1 MPTPAPPPSK
11 SWPRPLLWG
20 FLVLASEIIGATLP
34 GIALID
40 GKRGLSLCLDCE
52 LEFFDVALL
61 VAVERVLRNDA
72 STMDSP
78 GLLALPAAS
87 AIDASTGIYNAV
99 AVTQLCQQGAPLPSP
114 QFTHDCKER
123 CSRYISDAR
132 AASAVVTPSHSRE
145 ARFARCA
152 PCSFSPCRRSS
163 QGQPQLVESGVP
175 GLRCSVLSPTT
186 SARC

>member
-1 MPTPAPPPSK
+1 M
-11 SWPRPLLWG
+11 
-20 FLVLASEIIGATLP
+20 LASEIIGATLP

-87 AIDASTGIYNAV
+87 AIDASTGIYKRSGSYTTLPTGR
-99 AVTQLCQQGAPLPSP
+99 AVT
-114 QFTHDCKER
+114 
-123 CSRYISDAR
+123 
-132 AASAVVTPSHSRE
+132 VT
-145 ARFARCA
+145 AIY
-152 PCSFSPCRRSS
+152 
-163 QGQPQLVESGVP
+163 
-175 GLRCSVLSPTT
+175 T
-186 SARC
+186 